1 MENLGGFLLKYNVR
15 VAGMENSFG
24 HGVNRLAGKRLL
36 LSRKGVLGSRHGNK
50 QFIGEKVRQRGKEIA
65 LC

>member
-24 HGVNRLAGKRLL
+24 HGVKRLAGKRLL
-36 LSRKGVLGSRHGNK
+36 LSKKGVLGGLDMGINSLLERK
-50 QFIGEKVRQRGKEIA
+50 
-65 LC
+65 